1 MKVKT
6 KCACLYCG
14 KPLPGFVEC
23 NCDKKLKNKNLWNL
37 KERKGI
43 KGRPRLVE
51 LIQ

>member
-1 MKVKT
+1 MKVK
-6 KCACLYCG
+6 CRCLYCG
-14 KPLPGFVEC
+14 NALPGFVEC